1 MILADLIKR
10 LNVVKIIG
18 KKDIDVTEI
27 VFDSNKVTKGSLFLC
42 LKGLE
47 FDGHSYVKQVEQY
60 GAVAIVTER
69 ELDTPLTQIIVED
82 SRKALSLLSSAI
94 NNYSDTK
101 IRKIGVVG
109 TNGKT
114 TTTHFITS
122 ILMNGGVKCGLIGT
136 LGTFY
141 NGEVIAPTLTTP
153 DPPELHKSF
162 AEMLSKD
169 ITTVVMENSAHAISL
184 KKLEGL
190 TFEQG
195 IFTNLSQDHLDFFGN
210 MEKYK
215 QTKLEFF
222 DQRCKYII
230 TNTDD
235 ELGREILRKNP
246 KAITYGIDN
255 PADVFA
261 VQIKERQGYTS
272 FVLNLFDE
280 IYHIKLNVIGRFNVL
295 NALAAATSCA
305 LYGISTDKIAE
316 GLEELKG
323 VDGRLQLIYKDR
335 FSVYIDYAHTPDG
348 ISKSLLALKPLTKS
362 RLICVFGCGGNRD
375 ASKRAVMGAISGE
388 IADFTVI
395 TSDNPRFEEP
405 MEIIWQIEKG
415 VLQKTKNY
423 VIVEERTEAINYAL
437 NLAKEGDVILIAGKG
452 SEQYQEF
459 FGIKRMYNDKD
470 TVEEYIRNRGR

>member
-1 MILADLIKR
+1 MKLLDLLKKVNVIKIL
-10 LNVVKIIG
+10 G
-18 KKDIDVTEI
+18 KKDVDVKEI
-27 VFDSNKVTKGSLFLC
+27 VFDSNKVTKGSLFVC

-47 FDGHSYVKQVEQY
+47 FDGYSYIKQVEQY
-60 GAVAIVTER
+60 GGIAIVCER
-69 ELDTPLTQIIVED
+69 EVETNLTQIIVD
-82 SRKALSLLSSAI
+82 DCRKALSLLSSAI
-94 NNYSDTK
+94 NNYADTK

-114 TTTHFITS
+114 STTHFITS
-122 ILMNGGVKCGLIGT
+122 ILMGSGVKCGLIGT

-162 AEMLSKD
+162 AEMLKKD
-169 ITTVVMENSAHAISL
+169 IDTVVMENSAHAISL

-210 MEKYK
+210 MQRYR

-222 DQRCKYII
+222 DQKCKYII
-230 TNTDD
+230 TNSDD
-235 ELGREILRKNP
+235 ELGREILKKNS

-295 NALAAATSCA
+295 NALAAACSAA

-323 VDGRLQLIYKDR
+323 VDGRLQLIYKER

-348 ISKSLLALKPLTKS
+348 LSKSLLALKSLTKS

-375 ASKRAVMGAISGE
+375 ASKRSVMGAISGE
-388 IADFTVI
+388 LADFTII
-395 TSDNPRFEEP
+395 TNDNPRFEEP

-423 VIVEERTEAINYAL
+423 VIVEERAEAINYAL
-437 NLAKEGDVILIAGKG
+437 NMAKEGDVVLIAGKG
-452 SEQYQEF
+452 SEQYQEV

-470 TVEEYIRNRGR
+470 TVEEYISSRGR